1 MYVKYVDVYD
11 FMYFAHWLTE
21 ENMLKFQKIS
31 VFLVAALLLAQPL
44 FADSAPRLVPQG
56 SVKLLASGTVV
67 DKEMPAPAG
76 TLMACNG
83 QCYIEANGLQLMGSD
98 KTVFAVHEES
108 DKFSVMVQEGNV
120 EFALKSDAK
129 PVEFKTPFDTLDAK
143 PYMVPTS
150 SDAVVR
156 GNLQVT
162 KERAVLTLT
171 QGSLELTNSEGQKLI
186 HAGNTLVLAQA
197 VVGGAAGTGSTISG
211 ASLAGAAVGL
221 GGAAAIGGAI
231 AGTDTNDSPDVS
243 PFRPE

>member
-1 MYVKYVDVYD
+1 
-11 FMYFAHWLTE
+11 
-21 ENMLKFQKIS
+21 MLKFQKIS

-171 QGSLELTNSEGQKLI
+171 QGSLELTNSDGQKLI

-197 VVGGAAGTGSTISG
+197 AVGGVAGTGSTIGG

-243 PFRPE
+243 PYRPQ

>member
-1 MYVKYVDVYD
+1 MEDRMNN
-11 FMYFAHWLTE
+11 FR
-21 ENMLKFQKIS
+21 KICL
-31 VFLVAALLLAQPL
+31 FLAGALLLAQPVL
-44 FADSAPRLVPQG
+44 AGSAPLLVPQG

-120 EFALKSDAK
+120 EFALGADAK
-129 PVEFKTPFDTLDAK
+129 PVEFKTPFDSVDAK
-143 PYMVPTS
+143 PYMVPTA
-150 SDAVVR
+150 SDSVIR

-171 QGSLELTNSEGQKLI
+171 EGSLELTNSDGRKLI
-186 HAGNTLVLAQA
+186 HAGNTLVMAQA
-197 VVGGAAGTGSTISG
+197 SVST
-211 ASLAGAAVGL
+211 
-221 GGAAAIGGAI
+221 GAAATTLGSASAAGLGIATGGALAI
-231 AGTDTNDSPDVS
+231 GTAVSTTNQSDDVS
-243 PFRPE
+243 PF